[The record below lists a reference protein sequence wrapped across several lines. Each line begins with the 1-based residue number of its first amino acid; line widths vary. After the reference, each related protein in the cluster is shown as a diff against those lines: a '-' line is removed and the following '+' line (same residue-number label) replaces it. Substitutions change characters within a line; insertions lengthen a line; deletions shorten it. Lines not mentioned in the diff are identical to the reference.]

1 MAVSI
6 WDLLEGLLVDVVDDG
21 QHHAGPVRRDAGEQR
36 REPPGRHLDQKFE
49 NENLHLL

>member
-21 QHHAGPVRRDAGEQR
+21 QHDAGPVRRDAGQQGL
-36 REPPGRHLDQKFE
+36 EPPGRHLDQKFE
-49 NENLHLL
+49 NEN